1 MNSMIDEEIMENHN
15 NAYAFLS
22 LFFLGIDVIAYIILF
37 TLFNCDFKNMT
48 SPKQKLY
55 YFVFLD
61 GISRLI
67 NIYTDAYNK
76 NFLQETTFSFI
87 ATIQFYLSLSILE
100 QIFSDK
106 NNDSFTESELKI
118 RNKSLFSFLFF
129 CFAFSFKGIL
139 PNHTMISL
147 IQYVFILISIS
158 IFYKYLNN
166 KINTFLSNIQKKH
179 NQITSRY
186 FISNLPFFIYIYFLI
201 NYVLQLFEL
210 KLDNKLYESY
220 MSMICTI
227 FKEVGKY
234 LVIVLLVALYNTF
247 NKYVK
252 DTYFGYAPQNE
263 VPLEKKE
270 KKKVEV
276 YKDEEE
282 TDNL

>member
-1 MNSMIDEEIMENHN
+1 MNSMIDEEIMDNHN
-15 NAYAFLS
+15 KADAFLS
-22 LFFLGIDVIAYIILF
+22 LFFLGIDVIGYLILF

-55 YFVFLD
+55 YFILLD

-67 NIYTDAYNK
+67 NVYTDAYNK
-76 NFLQETTFSFI
+76 NFLQETTFTFI

-100 QIFSDK
+100 KIFTDK
-106 NNDSFTESELKI
+106 NNDSFLESELQI

-129 CFAFSFKGIL
+129 CLVFSFKGIL
-139 PNHTMISL
+139 PNHGMISL

-179 NQITSRY
+179 TEFTSKN
-186 FISNLPFFIYIYFLI
+186 FISNLPFFIFIYFVI

-210 KLDNKLYESY
+210 KLNNRLYESY

-234 LVIVLLVALYNTF
+234 LVILLLITLYNTF

>member
-1 MNSMIDEEIMENHN
+1 MNSMIDEEIMDNHN
-15 NAYAFLS
+15 KADAFLS
-22 LFFLGIDVIAYIILF
+22 LFFLGIDVIGYLILF

-55 YFVFLD
+55 YFILLD

-67 NIYTDAYNK
+67 NVYTDAYNK
-76 NFLQETTFSFI
+76 NFLQETTFTFI

-100 QIFSDK
+100 QIFTDK
-106 NNDSFTESELKI
+106 NNDSFLESELQI

-129 CFAFSFKGIL
+129 CLVFSFKGIL
-139 PNHTMISL
+139 PNHGMISL

-179 NQITSRY
+179 TEFTSKN
-186 FISNLPFFIYIYFLI
+186 FISNLPFFIFIYFVI

-210 KLDNKLYESY
+210 KLNNRLYESY

-234 LVIVLLVALYNTF
+234 LVILLLITLYNTF

-252 DTYFGYAPQNE
+252 DTYYGYAPQNE

-282 TDNL
+282 TDKL